1 MLVFKSM
8 LDHGHA
14 AGDDGAF
21 AKRLEAYLVAL
32 LHAPVTLT
40 PWDGAGA
47 LPVFLSRRYGYFGAR
62 IARRDCLFMLARET
76 APLTPADIAKH
87 VATIEAAAGGH
98 VVIFA
103 SRHLNATQRARL
115 IGLGVAFAVPG
126 NQLYV
131 PQLAMDLRE
140 HFRAPERARG
150 DHLSPVAQAVLFHH
164 ILTARDQGATPTALA
179 QEMRYSAMSVGRA
192 FDELAGR
199 NLARIEKRGREK
211 TIHYT
216 AAPGALI
223 ELSRTLLRSPVR
235 GRHGVIFKR
244 EPPPLMLSGESALA
258 ALTDL
263 NPPRLPTYAIAAN
276 NWTHFFANNG
286 IAETN
291 DIDEAEALIE
301 TWRYD
306 PASLADG
313 EIVDRLSLHAAYW
326 NDDDER
332 LAQAA
337 RRLVE
342 EVAW

>member
-1 MLVFKSM
+1 M
-8 LDHGHA
+8 LDYGRPS
-14 AGDDGAF
+14 AGPDEAF
-21 AKRLEAYLVAL
+21 AKALEAYLVAL
-32 LHAPVTLT
+32 LHAPVALT
-40 PWDGAGA
+40 PWGAAGS
-47 LPVFLSRRYGYFGAR
+47 LPVFLNRRYGYFEAR
-62 IARRDCLFMLARET
+62 IARRHCLFMLARD
-76 APLTPADIAKH
+76 AGPPTPADIAKH
-87 VATIEAAAGGH
+87 VATIEEAAGDH

-103 SRHLNATQRARL
+103 SRYLNATQRARL

-140 HFRAPERARG
+140 YFRAPERVRG

-164 ILTARDQGATPTALA
+164 ILGARDQGATPTALA
-179 QEMRYSAMSVGRA
+179 EAMRYSAMSVGRA
-192 FDELAGR
+192 FDELAAR

-211 TIHYT
+211 TIYYT
-216 AAPGALI
+216 AAPAALI

-235 GRHGVIFKR
+235 GRHGVIFRR
-244 EPPPLMLSGESALA
+244 EPPQLMLAGESALA

-276 NWTHFFANNG
+276 NWTHFFAKNG
-286 IAETN
+286 IEETN

-313 EIVDRLSLHAAYW
+313 ELVDRLSLHASYW
-326 NDDDER
+326 NDEDER

-337 RRLVE
+337 RHLVE
-342 EVAW
+342 DVEW

>member
-1 MLVFKSM
+1 M
-8 LDHGHA
+8 LDNGRPP
-14 AGDDGAF
+14 AGPDEAF
-21 AKRLEAYLVAL
+21 ANALEAYLVAL
-32 LHAPVTLT
+32 LHT
-40 PWDGAGA
+40 PILLSRWEGADA
-47 LPVFLSRRYGYFGAR
+47 LPVFLNRRYGYYNTR
-62 IARRDCLFMLARET
+62 IAKRCCLFMLART
-76 APLTPADIAKH
+76 NAPLTPADIAKH
-87 VATIEAAAGGH
+87 VATIEEAAGDY

-103 SRHLNATQRARL
+103 SRYLTSTLRARL

-140 HFRAPERARG
+140 HFRPPERVRG

-164 ILTARDQGATPTALA
+164 ILTGRDEGVTPTALA
-179 QEMRYSAMSVGRA
+179 EEMRYSAMSVGRA
-192 FDELAGR
+192 FDELAAR
-199 NLARIEKRGREK
+199 NLARVEKRGREK
-211 TIHYT
+211 TISYT

-235 GRHGVIFKR
+235 GRHGVMFR
-244 EPPPLMLSGESALA
+244 GEPPPLMLAGESALA

-276 NWTHFFANNG
+276 NWIHFFARHD
-286 IAETN
+286 IEETN

-306 PASLADG
+306 PASLATGDV
-313 EIVDRLSLHAAYW
+313 VDRLSLHAIYW
-326 NDDDER
+326 NDTDER

-337 RRLVE
+337 RQLVQDI
-342 EVAW
+342 AW

>member
-1 MLVFKSM
+1 M
-8 LDHGHA
+8 LDDGHTPA
-14 AGDDGAF
+14 RADEAF
-21 AKRLEAYLVAL
+21 AKALEEYLVAL
-32 LHAPVTLT
+32 LHDPVMLT
-40 PWDGAGA
+40 PWSGAGA
-47 LPVFLSRRYGYFGAR
+47 LPVFLNRRYGYFDAP
-62 IARRDCLFMLARET
+62 IARRNCLFMLARD
-76 APLTPADIAKH
+76 AGPLTPADIAKH
-87 VATIEAAAGGH
+87 VASIEEAAGDR

-103 SRHLNATQRARL
+103 CRYLNATQRARL

-150 DHLSPVAQAVLFHH
+150 DHLSPVAQVVLFHH
-164 ILTARDQGATPTALA
+164 ILTGRDQGATPTALA
-179 QEMRYSAMSVGRA
+179 EEMRYSAMSVGRA
-192 FDELAGR
+192 FDELAAR

-216 AAPGALI
+216 AAPGDLI

-235 GRHGVIFKR
+235 GRHGVIFRR
-244 EPPPLMLSGESALA
+244 EPPALMLAGESALA

-276 NWTHFFANNG
+276 NWTHFFAKNG
-286 IAETN
+286 IEETN
-291 DIDEAEALIE
+291 DIDEAEALVE

-313 EIVDRLSLHAAYW
+313 EVVDRLSLHAAYW

-342 EVAW
+342 DVAW